1 MKVNIVH
8 NVRNITEH
16 VSNLINPSIWVNFS
30 YMPFSTIGL
39 QGSAGR
45 LTGTRSHDRAT
56 SEPQLTVIEPHS
68 MT

>member
-1 MKVNIVH
+1 
-8 NVRNITEH
+8 
-16 VSNLINPSIWVNFS
+16 
-30 YMPFSTIGL
+30 MPFSTKGL